1 MESKTQQNI
10 QQNTQTTPQRPP
22 RVPLHNYPTDKC
34 MICRRNPPVYI
45 ISPQSPESQY
55 RIRACNLCK
64 VAMTNISTVYN
75 ENDFE

>member
-1 MESKTQQNI
+1 MESKKQEPAI
-10 QQNTQTTPQRPP
+10 RPP
-22 RVPLHNYPTDKC
+22 RVPLYNYPTDKC

-45 ISPQSPESQY
+45 ISPQKPESQY